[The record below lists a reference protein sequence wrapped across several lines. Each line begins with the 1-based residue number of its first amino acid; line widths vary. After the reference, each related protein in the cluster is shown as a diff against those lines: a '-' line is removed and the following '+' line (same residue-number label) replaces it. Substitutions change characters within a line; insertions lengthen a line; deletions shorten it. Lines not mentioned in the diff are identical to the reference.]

1 MNEWEF
7 TAEVASWINE
17 TLAKNPS
24 LPFSRA
30 KCEQVG
36 EGSRKRRDLTLLDK
50 DQRIVLTGEVKLPYR
65 QDGGSPYNASVVH
78 DARTK
83 ARRAKASFFFT
94 WNVNEFVL
102 WETEA
107 LKISWQDEKYRSW
120 EVTSIHR
127 EGHLEL
133 PMTAHS
139 IRAWL
144 PLFLSEFAQII
155 RGTAIIG
162 VKSPDEKF
170 IEALES
176 FLHMPIL
183 LCMEELDMLYKKP
196 SFKVELDK
204 WMREEQ
210 GWIIY
215 DDPEGIRDNL
225 ERASKFAC
233 YALVNKLVFHE
244 ALLKRYGPSMSKL
257 SRVLKKSV

>member
-7 TAEVASWINE
+7 TAEFASWINE
-17 TLAKNPS
+17 TLARNAS

-65 QDGGSPYNASVVH
+65 QDGGSPYNTSVVR

-83 ARRAKASFFFT
+83 AQRAKASFFFT

-107 LKISWQDEKYRSW
+107 SKISWQEEKYRSW

-139 IRAWL
+139 IKAWL
-144 PLFLSEFAQII
+144 PLFLSEFAQMTCPLGTIPDII
-155 RGTAIIG
+155 
-162 VKSPDEKF
+162 S
-170 IEALES
+170 
-176 FLHMPIL
+176 
-183 LCMEELDMLYKKP
+183 
-196 SFKVELDK
+196 
-204 WMREEQ
+204 
-210 GWIIY
+210 
-215 DDPEGIRDNL
+215 
-225 ERASKFAC
+225 
-233 YALVNKLVFHE
+233 
-244 ALLKRYGPSMSKL
+244 
-257 SRVLKKSV
+257 